1 MASTPPPDADGKPKD
16 QPSQPPALAIVRSN
30 ASNLPRNL
38 PVKRYDGDPLGR
50 VDVQHALLCHL
61 FSDTRRVFTNPRPG
75 DRSSAAASGSGSA
88 GVPAPVYPFGM
99 SAGCVRRSDETE
111 EEYQQWKES
120 RDRYLLWKKRIARKK
135 KLERKAAAAA
145 AAAESTEDSA
155 NADADANANEEKDEL
170 AEGGN
175 EAEADA
181 TKADEVEDDE
191 DLGDDNEPLDEDEFP
206 QPGAEKLTFKELY
219 IESLLNSSKC
229 TKSMRDK
236 ILADEEYAEDFAK
249 VCLLVNVGRINTTL
263 AFYPEMKTVLR
274 SYHPLPSMQNNENT
288 RRNMQ
293 DAPRMKSLLKGVL
306 IDTERP
312 APPTAGPSAGQPI
325 KAQKPN
331 SLSEEAPSDF
341 KEVIKRFRAGTV
353 PPTSVVTLIFLLSLH
368 ANEVTDMHF
377 PTPHDSHSLFYPH
390 ADHPLPSR
398 QRANAFMW
406 ILYHYLEGPATRPP
420 GELPNPFDDETS
432 LNAVKDAAD
441 AYANILT
448 EEERKKRVNQ
458 PWKGIVNP
466 EWQTWKQAQ
475 DKTSAD
481 EGVKKEAD
489 KDGDVTMDT
498 ADGEVKQE
506 DSAKEEEKEPPSH
519 LHRLLVPTLETISHE
534 EAAKENVDT
543 EEEIRWG
550 KQMQSE
556 RAAFLAKFQEEEAAK
571 NAASAASPAPSA
583 GTAGGKGRRIGG
595 AATATT
601 SAGAERG
608 SPSETDGA
616 RTGKRR
622 HPTGAGIAAGDVSK
636 RSRMASPIDFDDSS
650 SDADPANAAS
660 STANP
665 TASANPLT
673 SDPYLNPH
681 VSISDRIRPP
691 LWDLDLTVPRQ
702 HHISQSLPQLAWD
715 RILERAQRGVGDA
728 CYESDE
734 DDFAEEE
741 AQQPER
747 SRAEICRILTGL
759 QGVVRHDVFEREN
772 HEVRLKYGGYEQPQQ
787 REREE
792 EYARGNGSGG
802 YEGYGRQRERLDLY
816 SSSTPVASARRGMVY
831 DGEEEG
837 RKGADVDDLEEALL
851 GGEVEGRRRSVGRNG
866 YTPVR
871 A

>member
-1 MASTPPPDADGKPKD
+1 MASTPPPDADGKPRD

-61 FSDTRRVFTNPRPG
+61 FEDTRRVFTNPRPG
-75 DRSSAAASGSGSA
+75 DRSSAAASGSSSA
-88 GVPAPVYPFGM
+88 SVPAPVYPFGM

-111 EEYQQWKES
+111 EEFKRWQEARQ
-120 RDRYLLWKKRIARKK
+120 RYLRWKKRIARKE

-145 AAAESTEDSA
+145 AAAESAEDPV

-181 TKADEVEDDE
+181 AKADEASDDE
-191 DLGDDNEPLDEDEFP
+191 DLGDENEPLDENEYP
-206 QPGAEKLTFKELY
+206 KAGAAKLTFKELY
-219 IESLLNSSKC
+219 IEALLNSSKC

-331 SLSEEAPSDF
+331 ALSEEAPSDF

-377 PTPHDSHSLFYPH
+377 PVPHDSHSLFYPH
-390 ADHPLPSR
+390 ADHPLPSK

-406 ILYHYLEGPATRPP
+406 ILYHYLEGPATQPP
-420 GELPNPFDDETS
+420 GELSNPFDDETS
-432 LNAVKDAAD
+432 LNAAKEAAD
-441 AYANILT
+441 AYANLT
-448 EEERKKRVNQ
+448 DEERKKRVNQ
-458 PWKGIVNP
+458 PWKGIINP
-466 EWQTWKQAQ
+466 EWQKWKQAQ
-475 DKTSAD
+475 EQSSAE
-481 EGVKKEAD
+481 EGAKKEAE
-489 KDGDVTMDT
+489 KDGDVSME
-498 ADGEVKQE
+498 ADDSEVKQE
-506 DSAKEEEKEPPSH
+506 SDVKEEEKEPPSH
-519 LHRLLVPTLETISHE
+519 LHRLLVPTLQVVSRE

-571 NAASAASPAPSA
+571 NAASAGSPAPSA
-583 GTAGGKGRRIGG
+583 GTGTGKGRRIGG
-595 AATATT
+595 AATAS
-601 SAGAERG
+601 SAATAERG
-608 SPSETDGA
+608 SPSDTDAA
-616 RTGKRR
+616 RNKRR
-622 HPTGAGIAAGDVSK
+622 HPGAAAGDVSK

-650 SDADPANAAS
+650 SDADASHPAVDAD
-660 STANP
+660 
-665 TASANPLT
+665 SANPLT
-673 SDPYLNPH
+673 TDPYLNPH
-681 VSISDRIRPP
+681 VAISDRIRPP

-702 HHISQSLPQLAWD
+702 HQISESLPQLAWA

-741 AQQPER
+741 AQEPER

-759 QGVVRHDVFEREN
+759 QGVVRHDVFERDN
-772 HEVRLKYGGYEQPQQ
+772 HEVRLKYGGYDQRDAYAQNGEPRYEDYRHAERP
-787 REREE
+787 RERE
-792 EYARGNGSGG
+792 
-802 YEGYGRQRERLDLY
+802 RERLDLY
-816 SSSTPVASARRGMVY
+816 SSSTPVASGRRGVY
-831 DGEEEG
+831 DEEHAARG
-837 RKGADVDDLEEALL
+837 KADEVDDLEEALL
-851 GGEVEGRRRSVGRNG
+851 GGEGDNRRRSVGRNG